1 MFSYRL
7 GNTAKAY
14 KIKRFNIMNIDQT
27 WQLLLDYEIATE
39 NELHLVTNINGYKI
53 ETLESIIY
61 ARTGLNSVDQLVE
74 DLEINE

>member
-1 MFSYRL
+1 
-7 GNTAKAY
+7 
-14 KIKRFNIMNIDQT
+14 MNIDQV

-61 ARTGLNSVDQLVE
+61 ARTGFNSVDQLTE
-74 DLEINE
+74 DLGINE

>member
-1 MFSYRL
+1 
-7 GNTAKAY
+7 
-14 KIKRFNIMNIDQT
+14 MNIDQA

-39 NELHLVTNINGYKI
+39 NELQLITSINGYKV

-61 ARTGLNSVDQLVE
+61 ARTGLNSVDQLIE

>member
-1 MFSYRL
+1 
-7 GNTAKAY
+7 
-14 KIKRFNIMNIDQT
+14 MNIDQT